1 MRYKTNSPHPQH
13 DSHVVTFILFPRF
26 HADVSLQTM
35 MHLHETDTVAQV
47 KAQLTSLHGVTF
59 EDHHLT
65 FGQETV
71 TDDAILGD
79 LIHWKPAEQFYIRKN
94 QTTPLVPPNSL
105 DLNAVTAESSEM
117 PNGEESVAG
126 KQDPPSPTRT
136 RTTAEA
142 ESQVSAA
149 SAPTTEPEEKDHD
162 AASATGTVAEHNA
175 DNTPLEKDNEAAGAT
190 GTVAEQVADDIADG
204 SDQEK
209 HCTLTVKYQPDG
221 GEGMKP
227 EMRYNPCLFLPRRQH
242 LTMF

>member
-65 FGQETV
+65 FGQDTV

-79 LIHWKPAEQFYIRKN
+79 LIHWKAAEQFYIRKN
-94 QTTPLVPPNSL
+94 QTTPFLSPNSL
-105 DLNAVTAESSEM
+105 DLNAATAESSETA
-117 PNGEESVAG
+117 NGEEPVAG
-126 KQDPPSPTRT
+126 KQHPLSLTQA
-136 RTTAEA
+136 RTTSEV

-162 AASATGTVAEHNA
+162 AAS
-175 DNTPLEKDNEAAGAT
+175 AT

-209 HCTLTVKYQPDG
+209 HCTLTVKYQPKK

-227 EMRYNPCLFLPRRQH
+227 EMRYKPCQFLPRRQH
-242 LTMF
+242 LTMS